1 MKRNL
6 RRWCLTYA
14 ESIVQRGGGE
24 AVKAK
29 PVDQD
34 QQQVKRMK
42 TEATGS
48 EKYLDEKDNVQM
60 RVEKQRRSKELNR
73 GWVDE
78 MVQQKHRASRHAR
91 ASCAVNTHSEN

>member
-1 MKRNL
+1 
-6 RRWCLTYA
+6 
-14 ESIVQRGGGE
+14 
-24 AVKAK
+24 
-29 PVDQD
+29 
-34 QQQVKRMK
+34 
-42 TEATGS
+42 
-48 EKYLDEKDNVQM
+48 VQM